1 MDQKMLKVLKIEVI
15 IITGI
20 MKGSSQ
26 NDVVEVLLGMKGM
39 KGVKG
44 MEGMEVEADVD
55 VDQKVLVVVRKKEP
69 PTKKHNLNLFVGGAV
84 NQMGTLQTRAV
95 YQCQVHPTLEREL
108 VCFVRGNVPQV
119 MYLNIFQF
127 KIDGYQIY

>member
-1 MDQKMLKVLKIEVI
+1 MLKVLKIEVI

-39 KGVKG
+39 KGVKGMEG

-119 MYLNIFQF
+119 MFLNIFQF